1 MATVKIEGSN
11 LVVTLS
17 TWEKILTYKGDMV
30 IPLVNVQGAT
40 EDPTFMNDSLVFR
53 TRGAIGVPGLFS
65 YGVFAKKGDR
75 IFTSWRRGQ
84 NVLVMELKN
93 QKWNR
98 LALGSSSAKQ
108 LAREISAKLAPLDPA

>member
-1 MATVKIEGSN
+1 MAAVKIDGSN
-11 LVVTLS
+11 LVITMS
-17 TWEKILTYKGDMV
+17 TWEKILTYKGDIV
-30 IPLVNVQGAT
+30 IPLSNVQGAT

-84 NVLVMELKN
+84 NVLVIELKN
-93 QKWNR
+93 EKWNR
-98 LALGSSSAKQ
+98 IALGSSSAKP
-108 LAREISAKLAPLDPA
+108 LARDINARLIPLDPA

>member
-1 MATVKIEGSN
+1 MARVKVDGSN
-11 LVVTLS
+11 LVVTMS
-17 TWEKILTYKGDMV
+17 TWEKILTYKGDMI
-30 IPLVNVQGAT
+30 IPLANVQGAT

-84 NVLVMELKN
+84 NVLVIELKN

-98 LALGSSSAKQ
+98 LALGNSSAKL
-108 LAREISAKLAPLDPA
+108 LARDISAKLVPLGPA

>member
-1 MATVKIEGSN
+1 MATVKIDGSN
-11 LVVTLS
+11 LVIIMS
-17 TWEKILTYKGDMV
+17 TWEKILTYKGDIV
-30 IPLVNVQGAT
+30 IPLANVQGAT
-40 EDPTFMNDSLVFR
+40 EDSTFMNDSLVFR

-84 NVLVMELKN
+84 NVLVIELKN

-98 LALGSSSAKQ
+98 LALGSSFAKQ
-108 LAREISAKLAPLDPA
+108 LAKVITAKLVPLDPT